1 MHIYALLTQTDINLD
16 GQSHIG
22 RQLRTQLGDEEHE
35 HNDGGNK
42 RYNTAWKRP
51 AVEILIDLRVRIQAP
66 NFPKYTL
73 HRLTIHQIITT
84 QQKSK
89 IQTIK

>member
-22 RQLRTQLGDEEHE
+22 RQLRTELGDEEHE

-42 RYNTAWKRP
+42 RYNTA
-51 AVEILIDLRVRIQAP
+51 
-66 NFPKYTL
+66 
-73 HRLTIHQIITT
+73 
-84 QQKSK
+84 
-89 IQTIK
+89 